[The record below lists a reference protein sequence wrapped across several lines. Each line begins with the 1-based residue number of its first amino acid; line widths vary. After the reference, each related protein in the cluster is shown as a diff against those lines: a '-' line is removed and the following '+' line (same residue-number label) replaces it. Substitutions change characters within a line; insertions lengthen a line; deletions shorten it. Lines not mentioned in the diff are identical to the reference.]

1 MDGIFE
7 TARQNLKQ
15 KAWVQ
20 GYYEL
25 MLHSTMIGLSSVTRM
40 NIDKFS
46 PFLMYYGRSHWKN
59 QARSQLH
66 LLQWFWECI
75 WPDSM
80 CTTYRLYCLQL
91 EPEYVICIYISPQHS
106 ISKLVSFPGSPL
118 HRRGSLGINEANCK
132 LMIKFMCKP
141 FLQLQCCCKQQ
152 QKSYINKTK
161 VPYWIFQYHT
171 SRGTV

>member
-1 MDGIFE
+1 MNWCCI
-7 TARQNLKQ
+7 AQWLV
-15 KAWVQ
+15 WVQ
-20 GYYEL
+20 SLEWTL
-25 MLHSTMIGLSSVTRM
+25 TSFPLSWCIMVGVTERTR
-40 NIDKFS
+40 
-46 PFLMYYGRSHWKN
+46 P
-59 QARSQLH
+59 QLH

-75 WPDSM
+75 RPDSM

-106 ISKLVSFPGSPL
+106 ISKFVSFPGSPQ

-161 VPYWIFQYHT
+161 VPYWILQYHT